1 MFVITIDMLLE
12 YVINLYDKVLM
23 YIIQNFTPYTSL
35 ELMLFGPDDKSK
47 IVFALNSPCSVK
59 VEETLLKRIRAEI
72 HYAMCAVARKLHL
85 TFHFTLHVR
94 MFQESRF

>member
-1 MFVITIDMLLE
+1 
-12 YVINLYDKVLM
+12 M
-23 YIIQNFTPYTSL
+23 YIIQNFTSYTSL

-94 MFQESRF
+94 MFQASRF